1 MRYVVR
7 HTTQAIHN
15 SRSPQERFSLFCCL
29 SLHRTQLFLLL
40 FIISWYVSTPA
51 VCGEFSIRRFV
62 CIFEFRH
69 IVFFNKTKMKMA
81 TSLLVFVLALALGC
95 NMAIADSESGE
106 FNAKEFLLGCRISS
120 FFSIRSVICGIF
132 EIICISPRDLDRFK
146 AIGNWSSTA
155 VR

>member
-1 MRYVVR
+1 MWGFFYIVCFFRIGDIVSFDKIDLRY
-7 HTTQAIHN
+7 
-15 SRSPQERFSLFCCL
+15 
-29 SLHRTQLFLLL
+29 
-40 FIISWYVSTPA
+40 
-51 VCGEFSIRRFV
+51 
-62 CIFEFRH
+62 
-69 IVFFNKTKMKMA
+69 KTKMKMA
-81 TSLLVFVLALALGC
+81 TSLLVFVLAFALGC
-95 NMAIADSESGE
+95 NMAIANSESGE